1 MACPQGA
8 QSERGRH
15 CPQGAQSEAETWPIF
30 RKQSLSGEPQS
41 VLRESRLRTQHEGL
55 DILCMHSTGTWSP
68 LLGLSNLKSVVRQI
82 RSKETLADQ
91 LCPSP
96 SKQPW
101 RRGPGAPACGP
112 ERAASAQ
119 GHRRRAGW
127 GGRSVDRLSLSRCSS
142 PGSTLQLHLF
152 RVTCLTEH
160 PKQFQD
166 YISLSHLF
174 ARGVSQA
181 RKWVALLLFA
191 LP

>member
-101 RRGPGAPACGP
+101 RRGPGAPPVGQN
-112 ERAASAQ
+112 ERRQPRATGGEPGGEAGAWTGCHSAAAAPQGALYNFTYSA
-119 GHRRRAGW
+119 
-127 GGRSVDRLSLSRCSS
+127 S
-142 PGSTLQLHLF
+142 P
-152 RVTCLTEH
+152 
-160 PKQFQD
+160 
-166 YISLSHLF
+166 
-174 ARGVSQA
+174 A
-181 RKWVALLLFA
+181 
-191 LP
+191 